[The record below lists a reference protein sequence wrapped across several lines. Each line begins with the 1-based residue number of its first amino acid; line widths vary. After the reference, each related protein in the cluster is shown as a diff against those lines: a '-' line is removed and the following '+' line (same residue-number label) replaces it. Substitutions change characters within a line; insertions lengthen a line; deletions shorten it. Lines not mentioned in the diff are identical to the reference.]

1 MSNAHHLTTAFDYLK
16 KVVRHRMQTSFGKSE
31 AAGPF
36 RLLPYEDLPS
46 KNFVDGVVGS
56 PLQPAERVVLLL
68 ALAPHVIPN
77 FFESIILGNLPASG
91 EYPELGGVKGKN
103 HRGMV
108 PTGDTVLFLLGG
120 HDLEQRFEAQK
131 IIDSGHIFSQ
141 KKILYLE
148 GMKAGEP
155 LMSGRLILDQ
165 EYVELFTKGYVS
177 VPKLSAQF
185 PAQYITTKLDWE
197 DLILPPKTL
206 TQIQELKHWVHYNDT
221 LMYDWDMHKKV
232 KPGYRALFYGPP
244 GTGKTLTATLL
255 GKYTGKDVFRIDL
268 SFVVSKYIGETE
280 KNLANL
286 FDKAQNKNWILFFD
300 EADALF
306 GKRTDVRDAHDKYA
320 NQEVAYLLQRV
331 ENYPGLVILSSN
343 YKSNIDEAFTR
354 RFNSIIQFPR
364 PNSLDRQ
371 RLWAKA
377 FPPKI
382 ALDQDVDLKTL
393 SQKYELTGSNIIN
406 IVQYACLQTLAQQ
419 RKSIPLELIRLG
431 IKKEFSKEGRVL

>member
-1 MSNAHHLTTAFDYLK
+1 MSNAQHLTTALQYLK
-16 KVVRHRMQTSFGKSE
+16 QVVRQRMQASFGKVE
-31 AAGPF
+31 ERAKF
-36 RLLPYEDLPS
+36 VLPSYEDAPS
-46 KNFVDGVVGS
+46 KNFLDQVVGYQ
-56 PLQPAERVVLLL
+56 LKPAERIVLLL
-68 ALAPHVIPN
+68 ALASHVIPN
-77 FFESIILGNLPASG
+77 FFETMILGVLPASG

-103 HRGMV
+103 RRGMM
-108 PTGDTVLFLLGG
+108 PTGDTALFLLGG
-120 HDLEQRFEAQK
+120 NDLKKRFEAQK
-131 IIDSGHIFSQ
+131 IIDPEHYFSR
-141 KKILYLE
+141 KKMLYLE
-148 GMKAGEP
+148 TMQEGEP
-155 LMSGRLILDQ
+155 VMSGRLILDQ

-185 PAQYITTKLDWE
+185 PAQYINTKLEWE

-206 TQIQELKHWVHYNDT
+206 TQIQELKHWVSYNDT
-221 LMYDWDMHKKV
+221 ILYDWEMHKKV

-244 GTGKTLTATLL
+244 GTGKTLTASLL
-255 GKYTGKDVFRIDL
+255 GKYTAKDVFRIDL
-268 SFVVSKYIGETE
+268 SLVVSKYIGETE

-364 PNSLDRQ
+364 PNSQDRQ
-371 RLWAKA
+371 RLWANA
-377 FPPKI
+377 FPQKI
-382 ALDQDVDLKTL
+382 ALAKDVDLKQL
-393 SQKYELTGSNIIN
+393 SQKYELTGANIIN
-406 IVQYACLQTLAQQ
+406 VVQYACLHTLAQKKQ
-419 RKSIPLELIRLG
+419 TIPMNLIKMG